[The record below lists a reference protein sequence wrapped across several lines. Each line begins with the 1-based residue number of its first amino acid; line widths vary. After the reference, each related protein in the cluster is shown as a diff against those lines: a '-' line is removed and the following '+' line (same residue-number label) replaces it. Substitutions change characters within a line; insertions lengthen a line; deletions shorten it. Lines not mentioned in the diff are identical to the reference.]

1 MKFNGSE
8 RKILET
14 LFGMSQGYVL
24 DFSNR
29 TMEEFFQEH
38 FGIEI
43 YNPKYDR
50 ENLSSS
56 KANRL
61 RTIWEDED
69 DLTVGKIIYAL
80 IEYMEIS
87 SMLNGKEIS
96 QTDLLL
102 IPKVKDIAARLV
114 SAPSPVSFQTETQA
128 VLEKSKI
135 IRDFTA
141 SQFND
146 FSLNKKIYLLNVLYS
161 YYEAILRA
169 YYGNGLIFLKSGI
182 DELNVSFKVLRRKLV
197 EVILS
202 EPSFEELKESQCYQA
217 LIEPLT
223 SLYSAPNFLDGVW
236 SDGVEQYLI
245 DFREMVADKDLFENN
260 SEIHPFDKSV
270 ALLLGAIKEEVAG
283 LESIMREKE
292 KGFLHQFSSDKKTD
306 AKKDDVTK
314 PEETVI
320 KHEHTHRFE
329 NSIQEKEI
337 AISIDDK
344 RNTSKTKNKFPYPIP
359 AGTEWRQVSMK
370 VLANEKIQIKIPAKE
385 HTATYEEMGFGKHDG
400 KPSVIWAFFKI
411 LAMQNGEISIADE
424 TAKVQYKKQKQQVSD
439 ILKNYFSM
447 ESDPFHPYKENNS
460 YKTRFT
466 LFSDTTTEKGK
477 TYANNEKNQSDRY
490 SDFGEYMEDIA
501 PIL

>member
-8 RKILET
+8 RKIIET
-14 LFGMSQGYVL
+14 LFGMSEGYVL

-43 YNPKYDR
+43 YSPKYDR
-50 ENLSSS
+50 ENLSAS

-61 RTIWEDED
+61 RAIWEDED
-69 DLTVGKIIYAL
+69 DLTVGKTLYAL
-80 IEYMEIS
+80 IEYMEVS
-87 SMLNGKEIS
+87 SMLSGKEIS
-96 QTDLLL
+96 PTDLLL
-102 IPKVKDIAARLV
+102 IQKVKAIAARLV
-114 SAPSPVSFQTETQA
+114 STPSPVSFQTETQA

-135 IRDFTA
+135 VRDFTA
-141 SQFND
+141 FQFSD
-146 FSLNKKIYLLNVLYS
+146 FSLNKKIYLLSVLYS

-202 EPSFEELKESQCYQA
+202 EPSFDELKGSQCYQA

-223 SLYSAPNFLDGVW
+223 SLYSAPSFLDGVW

-283 LESIMREKE
+283 LESIMQEKE
-292 KGFLHQFSSDKKTD
+292 KVFLNQFSSDKKTD
-306 AKKDDVTK
+306 AKKDDVAK
-314 PEETVI
+314 PKETVI

-385 HTATYEEMGFGKHDG
+385 YTATYEEVGFGKHDG
-400 KPSVIWAFFKI
+400 KPSVLWAFFKI

-460 YKTRFT
+460 YKTRFA
-466 LFSDTTTEKGK
+466 LFSDTGAEKDRAYADGK
-477 TYANNEKNQSDRY
+477 KGQGDHY

-501 PIL
+501 PTL

>member
-61 RTIWEDED
+61 RTIWENED

-87 SMLNGKEIS
+87 SVLNGKEIS

-102 IPKVKDIAARLV
+102 IPKVKDIATRLV

-135 IRDFTA
+135 VRDFTA
-141 SQFND
+141 SQFSD
-146 FSLNKKIYLLNVLYS
+146 FSLNKKIYLLSVLYS

-169 YYGNGLIFLKSGI
+169 YYGNGIIFLKSGI
-182 DELNVSFKVLRRKLV
+182 DELNVSFRVLRRKLV

-245 DFREMVADKDLFENN
+245 DFREIIADKDLFENN
-260 SEIHPFDKSV
+260 SEIHKFDASV
-270 ALLLGAIKEEVAG
+270 ASLMRIINIEIADLLG
-283 LESIMREKE
+283 IMRKNEKSFFQRTSEINTE
-292 KGFLHQFSSDKKTD
+292 KSAKTKTSQKELSIKITSLPPLQIVREIHTRANQALAPRNITD
-306 AKKDDVTK
+306 LKVDMGAGDLEAFNDGSIRYKGTLIKMRGQLIALCRLFIGRPNRLVT
-314 PEETVI
+314 
-320 KHEHTHRFE
+320 
-329 NSIQEKEI
+329 
-337 AISIDDK
+337 IDDIREELIRADK
-344 RNTSKTKNKFPYPIP
+344 RKSIPNKTLAKY
-359 AGTEWRQVSMK
+359 VSELRAILMSHFK
-370 VLANEKIQIKIPAKE
+370 RDVFVNQKE
-385 HTATYEEMGFGKHDG
+385 DG
-400 KPSVIWAFFKI
+400 WFFK
-411 LAMQNGEISIADE
+411 
-424 TAKVQYKKQKQQVSD
+424 
-439 ILKNYFSM
+439 
-447 ESDPFHPYKENNS
+447 P
-460 YKTRFT
+460 
-466 LFSDTTTEKGK
+466 
-477 TYANNEKNQSDRY
+477 
-490 SDFGEYMEDIA
+490 
-501 PIL
+501 